1 MTQRVRV
8 GIIGAGSWSAA
19 VHLPAL
25 AARDDVEIV
34 VVCRRD
40 GDLAVRIAER
50 FRVPHAVTDYREAL
64 SLGLDAVV
72 VASPPNVHEEQVVG
86 ALKAGAHVLCEKPFA
101 IDAAA
106 AWRMVDAARLT
117 GKHLL
122 VAFGWN
128 HMPIMQAARRMIIER
143 SLGRV
148 EFMTL
153 NLRVATRRLLAE
165 GRPYNVSSEEVPPKP
180 ETFIDRVVSG
190 GGQAPVSMSH
200 ALGLAMFLGN
210 ERASTV
216 HAQMWNAKSG
226 LDIHDAMTLRLAGGG
241 IATVTAASSHE
252 SAPKVEW
259 EAGVFG
265 PGGQMMLDSVHGE
278 VRFAGVNGSMEW
290 ADLAADAG
298 TYEPTGPLRELL
310 DVAHGGSPGDASP
323 ADLGAHTVE
332 LVEAAYRS
340 VATGLPEVLVRTDRP
355 EPRVS

>member
-1 MTQRVRV
+1 
-8 GIIGAGSWSAA
+8 

-40 GDLAVRIAER
+40 GDLAARIAKR
-50 FRVPHAVTDYREAL
+50 FGVAHAVTDYREAL
-64 SLGLDAVV
+64 ELGLDAVV

-86 ALKAGAHVLCEKPFA
+86 ALTAGAHVLCEKPFA

-106 AWRMVDAARLT
+106 AWRMVDAARQT

-128 HMPIMQAARRMIIER
+128 HMPIMQAARRMIVSR
-143 SLGRV
+143 SLGKV

-165 GRPYNVSSEEVPPKP
+165 GRPYNVSSEEVPPEP
-180 ETFIDRVVSG
+180 ETFIDPVVSG

-210 ERASTV
+210 DRARSV
-216 HAQMWNAKSG
+216 HAQMWNAESG
-226 LDIHDAMTLRLAGGG
+226 LDIHDAMTLTLAGGG

-252 SAPKVEW
+252 SAARVEW
-259 EAGVFG
+259 EAAVFG
-265 PGGQMMLDSVHGE
+265 PGGQLMLDSVHGE
-278 VRFAGVNGSMEW
+278 VRFAPVDGPMEW
-290 ADLAADAG
+290 ADLAADSG

-323 ADLGAHTVE
+323 AELGAHTVE

-340 VATGLPEVLVRTDRP
+340 AASGSPEVLAPRAEP
-355 EPRVS
+355 EPSVP